1 MEDEPDDLRRCR
13 GGSLVVLADVGV
25 GFVEEL
31 LVGVQFVF
39 EERAAE
45 FLLNESLALRGALP
59 VGEADLFHD
68 VVNVGHDA
76 LDGLAASARAA
87 GALGAKLSGAGL
99 GGAVFLRA
107 GSLAMYQCS
116 FTDNHAVAGS
126 GDDTGT
132 SLQALAQGKGGAV
145 FIFAYDTAHKAPL
158 YLDLLKAQSW
168 SSNTAPDQVE
178 SSTYDNDDYYIAQ
191 EDFPAVEPI
200 MQKRIWERFSAGT
213 GPVFLTYRD
222 EPAVNALVAKLVQ
235 TPPRHD
241 FTAPDGIRHTVWRIP
256 GGAEW
261 VAAFGRVPCLYIA
274 DGHHRAASAARV
286 ARLRRSRHPRHT
298 GAEDYNWF
306 LCVIFPAGELKILP
320 YNRHVLDLHGATPA
334 AFLAQVKV
342 TFGLAANAAPSPTAG
357 GRVSMYLGGK
367 WYGLRC
373 PVDSQAD
380 PVSRLDVSVLQDKL
394 LAPLLGIDDPR
405 TSKRIDFVGG
415 IRGPGELV
423 KRVDAHGG
431 VAFSMYPTTVAQLM
445 AIADAGQ
452 IMPPKST
459 WFEPKLRSGLFVHT
473 F

>member
-1 MEDEPDDLRRCR
+1 MRIRAFQ
-13 GGSLVVLADVGV
+13 GLVPVPALAPEVACV
-25 GFVEEL
+25 
-31 LVGVQFVF
+31 
-39 EERAAE
+39 
-45 FLLNESLALRGALP
+45 P
-59 VGEADLFHD
+59 YD
-68 VVNVGHDA
+68 VVDA
-76 LDGLAASARAA
+76 KEAAALAAGKPSSLLHVDRAEIDLPPGTDHYSDGVYA
-87 GALGAKLSGAGL
+87 KANENFLKLQRDGALG
-99 GGAVFLRA
+99 RETEP
-107 GSLAMYQCS
+107 C
-116 FTDNHAVAGS
+116 
-126 GDDTGT
+126 
-132 SLQALAQGKGGAV
+132 
-145 FIFAYDTAHKAPL
+145 L
-158 YLDLLKAQSW
+158 YLYQQQMGDHRQRGLVAVCH
-168 SSNTAPDQVE
+168 VE
-178 SSTYDNDDYYIAQ
+178 DYDAELIKKHEKTRRDKEDDRTRLI
-191 EDFPAVEPI
+191 DTI
-200 MQKRIWERFSAGT
+200 SADT

-261 VAAFGRVPCLYIA
+261 VAAFGRVPHLYIA

-286 ARLRRSRHPRHT
+286 ARLRRARNPQHT

-306 LCVIFPAGELKILP
+306 LCVIFPASELKILP

-334 AFLAQVKV
+334 AFLAQVKK
-342 TFGLAANAAPSPTAG
+342 TFGLAENAAPAPVAG

-373 PVDSQAD
+373 PVDPTAD

-394 LAPLLGIDDPR
+394 LAPLLGIEDPR

-423 KRVDAHGG
+423 KRVNAQGG